1 MVVTLRA
8 NEEDMLSPEARCQLR
23 EKEVEEAGSAD
34 MVETAQGQIE
44 AEHQRI
50 ARRRV
55 STILYSK
62 DTKGNVTVDIRL
74 SQCLVSKIE
83 FDRKKDKSSSSKPS
97 CRILSCL
104 KYNRNNLTK
113 GAGRNFSGKSSRM
126 LQGRAL
132 QPFIQFP
139 GGLNSDYWSLQWSKW
154 KNFAARGAWPPA
166 YAYELN
172 TTCIYSILLFNVVTE
187 KQHQCV
193 HATLPDTPIGK
204 AACVLQPLVKIT
216 SKLLLKIYV
225 RVRRWYTQDLL
236 RLLCVVADFKAGF
249 WLKSSIIFCLI
260 QCVDGQ
266 EVDMTSGDVTAELLE
281 QLGSLI
287 GGADVNFVSFCLYC
301 GA

>member
-83 FDRKKDKSSSSKPS
+83 FDTKKDKSSSSKSS

-132 QPFIQFP
+132 QPFFSISRWAQPRFLVASMVKMKEFRGQ
-139 GGLNSDYWSLQWSKW
+139 GGM
-154 KNFAARGAWPPA
+154 AP
-166 YAYELN
+166 
-172 TTCIYSILLFNVVTE
+172 C
-187 KQHQCV
+187 
-193 HATLPDTPIGK
+193 
-204 AACVLQPLVKIT
+204 
-216 SKLLLKIYV
+216 
-225 RVRRWYTQDLL
+225 
-236 RLLCVVADFKAGF
+236 LC
-249 WLKSSIIFCLI
+249 L
-260 QCVDGQ
+260 
-266 EVDMTSGDVTAELLE
+266 
-281 QLGSLI
+281 
-287 GGADVNFVSFCLYC
+287 
-301 GA
+301 